1 MAEEVGQGFK
11 LVGREIVVVPLVV
24 AVPAGP
30 LDTLVTHQVE
40 VTLCGVVDPLVHH
53 GASQGIAAPVLVCVG
68 WEKPEF

>member
-1 MAEEVGQGFK
+1 MAEVVGQSFK

-30 LDTLVTHQVE
+30 LDTLVTHIE
-40 VTLCGVVDPLVHH
+40 VTLSGVVDPLVHH
-53 GASQGIAAPVLVCVG
+53 GASQCTAAPVLVCVG